1 MEPYKIWNFGGEKL
15 EFDLYDA
22 ENMERYERAMEELQ
36 NRQSTPKEVE
46 KISENLKKQCEDY
59 FEFFNILFNN
69 ANTAEQLFNGK
80 KNLSKCMEAYY
91 DFLEFVAN
99 QGEQERG
106 RLAGLREKYSKGR
119 IKK

>member
-22 ENMERYERAMEELQ
+22 ENMERYEQAMEELQ

-46 KISENLKKQCEDY
+46 KISESLKKQCEDY

-91 DFLEFVAN
+91 DFLGFVAN
-99 QGEQERG
+99 QGEQERN
-106 RLAGLREKYSKGR
+106 RLAELRGKYSKSR